1 MERAVVLAGGG
12 VAGIAWELGVLRG
25 IGDVDA
31 GLLAGIVAADVVV
44 GTSAGSA
51 VAAQI
56 TSGAA
61 IEDLYAAQLAESS
74 SEIDI
79 ELDLEDLLVRF
90 AAAVGGASGPED
102 ARRRIGTLALETP
115 TVTEAARRAAIAARL
130 PDPSWPDRTLLVTA
144 VEALTGDLTVFNR
157 ESGVE
162 LVDAVAASCAVPG
175 VWPPVTIDGIRYI
188 DGGVRS
194 GSNADLAAGCDRVL
208 VITPSRPDVRPAV
221 GQPGRRDPDAATGGR
236 PRRLRRRRLDG
247 RVRDQPAR
255 TGHPPAGG
263 PGRSGRGSG
272 RSGEGRLFRELTTHP
287 GPSRARGD
295 RRRRRT

>member
-31 GLLAGIVAADVVV
+31 GLLAGIIGADVVV

-61 IEDLYAAQLAESS
+61 IQDLYATQLTESS

-90 AAAVGGASGPED
+90 AAAVGGARSPED

-115 TVTEAARRAAIAARL
+115 TVSEAVRRAAVAARL
-130 PDPSWPDRTLLVTA
+130 PDPSWPDRRLLVTA
-144 VEALTGDLTVFNR
+144 VVALTGELTVFSR

-175 VWPPVTIDGIRYI
+175 VWPPVTIGGIRYI

-194 GSNADLAAGCDRVL
+194 GSNADLAAGCDRVV
-208 VITPSRPDVRPAV
+208 VITPTRADAPQQWGSLDDEIEKLRPADV
-221 GQPGRRDPDAATGGR
+221 AVVWADAASTAAFGTNPLSPATRR
-236 PRRLRRRRLDG
+236 PAALAG
-247 RVRDQPAR
+247 RVV
-255 TGHPPAGG
+255 
-263 PGRSGRGSG
+263 GRAEAERI
-272 RSGEGRLFRELTTHP
+272 
-287 GPSRARGD
+287 RASWS
-295 RRRRRT
+295 